1 MALTIKGPNSL
12 WSNNTAPA
20 PITGVVDTSDVKA
33 IIPEVLAEEIA
44 KKLALNIKFMP
55 LAESDTR
62 LVGSPGVSVTY
73 PTWEYIGDAKDVAE
87 GAPVDLDEISV
98 STKSFVVKKVAKDL
112 KLTDES
118 IEATNGQVLAK
129 IDSQFATSIGQK
141 VDNDVL
147 ANLRAGVTD
156 GTITKLDDVTIDQAG
171 LARLR
176 VAFGEDIENT
186 MLIINSQDYGK
197 LLAIKDLVTALNG
210 TPFMAGHVGSIM
222 GLNIAISDKLQEG
235 EAFLIRTGA
244 LGIAY
249 KRQLKAE
256 QQRDMEKRST
266 RVGVDLHYVTYLRD
280 VTKLRAVAFKAPEAP
295 EGE

>member
-1 MALTIKGPNSL
+1 MALTIKGPNAL
-12 WSNNTAPA
+12 WTNNTAPA

-44 KKLALNIKFMP
+44 KKLALNIKFAP
-55 LAESDTR
+55 LAEVDTR
-62 LVGSPGVSVTY
+62 LVGAPGVSVTF
-73 PTWEYIGDAKDVAE
+73 PTWNYIGDAKDVAE
-87 GAPVDLDEISV
+87 GAAVDLDEISV
-98 STKSFVVKKVAKDL
+98 ATKSFVVKKIAKDL

-118 IEATNGQVLAK
+118 IDATAGQVLEK

-147 ANLRAGVTD
+147 EGLRAGVAD
-156 GTITKLDDVTIDQAG
+156 SSIAMLHDVTIDQAG

-186 MLIINSQDYGK
+186 MLIMNSQDYGK
-197 LLAIKDLVTALNG
+197 LLAIKDLVQALNG

-222 GLNIAISDKLQEG
+222 GLNIAIADKLTEG

-244 LGIAY
+244 LGISY
-249 KRQLKAE
+249 KRQLNAE

-266 RVGVDLHYVTYLRD
+266 RVGVDLHYVAYLRD
-280 VTKLRAVAFKAPEAP
+280 VTKLRAVAFKVAATL
-295 EGE
+295 GE